1 MRTLRLL
8 VALLASM
15 LVAIGL
21 IGSAGAAPA
30 AAGGKYTASLSGAE
44 EVPARDTPG
53 TGSATFQVS
62 ADGMSITY
70 TLSVQNIK
78 NVTMAHIHVGKKG
91 ENGAVVVPLIAQ
103 RPPGGG
109 PTSGMIGQGTFTAKD
124 LVGPMQGKTIADL
137 VAAMD
142 SGGAYANVH
151 TDDGVAP
158 TNTGAG
164 DFPGGEIRGQIMMAG
179 APGLPNTGGGGMARG
194 ASALPWLMLA
204 VVLTVG
210 MAGASLA
217 FGRRRA

>member
-30 AAGGKYTASLSGAE
+30 AAGGKYMATLSGAE
-44 EVPARDTPG
+44 EVPARDTTG
-53 TGSATFQVS
+53 TGSATIQVS

-70 TLSVQNIK
+70 TLSVQNIN
-78 NVTMAHIHVGKKG
+78 NVIMAHIHTAAKG
-91 ENGAVVVPLIAQ
+91 VNGPVVVPLIAQ
-103 RPPGGG
+103 RQPGGG
-109 PTSGMIGQGTFTAKD
+109 PTSGMIGQGTLTAKD
-124 LVGPMQGKTIADL
+124 LVGPLQGKTIADL

-142 SGGAYANVH
+142 SGGAYVNVH

-164 DFPGGEIRGQIMMAG
+164 DFPGGEIRGQVVMAS

-194 ASALPWLMLA
+194 ASALPWLALA

-210 MAGASLA
+210 MAGATLA
-217 FGRRRA
+217 LGRRRA

>member
-30 AAGGKYTASLSGAE
+30 AAGGKYMATLSGAE
-44 EVPARDTPG
+44 EVPARDTPA

-70 TLSVQNIK
+70 TLSVQNIN
-78 NVTMAHIHVGKKG
+78 NVTMAHIHTAREGR
-91 ENGAVVVPLIAQ
+91 Q
-103 RPPGGG
+103 RPGGG
-109 PTSGMIGQGTFTAKD
+109 AVDRAGGAGGGPKSGTIGQGTFTAKD

-158 TNTGAG
+158 TNTGVG
-164 DFPGGEIRGQIMMAG
+164 DFPGGEIRGQVVMAS

-194 ASALPWLMLA
+194 ASALPWLALA
-204 VVLTVG
+204 AVLTVG
-210 MAGASLA
+210 MAGATLA
-217 FGRRRA
+217 LGRRRA